1 MTTVSRGRIAGAL
14 VLIGLGAWF
23 LAVELS
29 PAVRAFAYG
38 RDTWP
43 LEILGVAAFLLLVG
57 LLSWTPGL
65 VIPAVIVGG
74 LGGLLYYQNTTGD
87 WGSWAY
93 AWTLLPGL
101 VGVGLLLFG
110 LWRGHP
116 RGPWL
121 AAAWLLAVSAGL
133 FAVFGAFLGGPR
145 GLGQWWPAVLIL
157 LGIVFLAQSFVRR
170 RPA

>member
-1 MTTVSRGRIAGAL
+1 MATFSRGRLAGVL
-14 VLIGLGAWF
+14 VLMWLGAWF
-23 LAVELS
+23 LALELS
-29 PAVRAFAYG
+29 LAVRAFAYD

-43 LEILGVAAFLLLVG
+43 LEILGVAAFLRLVG
-57 LLSWTPGL
+57 LLSRTPGL
-65 VIPAVIVGG
+65 VISAAIVGG

-87 WGSWAY
+87 WASWAY
-93 AWTLLPGL
+93 AWTLLPGF

-121 AAAWLLAVSAGL
+121 AAGWLLAVSAGL
-133 FAVFGAFLGGPR
+133 FAVFGSFLGGPR
-145 GLGQWWPAVLIL
+145 GLSRWWPVVLIL

-170 RPA
+170 RPV